1 MTSIGRILLS
11 DNTSNHSQIIVVK
24 ANCLKFMWR
33 KTLARIWGTYER
45 CAGVVATQPSRQN
58 LVITVAKRSIGT
70 EGGRCRRRRQT
81 WHECLIVEWTWR
93 CQVSVGWSSNP
104 EWRRTYLYPD
114 RTASLRVPKIPS
126 RQKGPSR
133 RQKRRRCCC
142 CWGRLERWGS
152 CCGNWGCCAAILQFW
167 PISNEN
173 ENFIFTSTNLKSHS
187 KNVGILATVERK
199 ENQNTKAHNY
209 HDNIQVINNINAN
222 AKETFL
228 SCDSKVWRVSA

>member
-24 ANCLKFMWR
+24 ANCLNFMWR

-126 RQKGPSR
+126 RQRGPSR
-133 RQKRRRCCC
+133 RQKNKA
-142 CWGRLERWGS
+142 LLLLLLLGS
-152 CCGNWGCCAAILQFW
+152 LGEMRKLLRQLRMLCGDSSVLTDFQWKRKFYFYVNKLK
-167 PISNEN
+167 IS
-173 ENFIFTSTNLKSHS
+173 F
-187 KNVGILATVERK
+187 
-199 ENQNTKAHNY
+199 
-209 HDNIQVINNINAN
+209 
-222 AKETFL
+222 
-228 SCDSKVWRVSA
+228 